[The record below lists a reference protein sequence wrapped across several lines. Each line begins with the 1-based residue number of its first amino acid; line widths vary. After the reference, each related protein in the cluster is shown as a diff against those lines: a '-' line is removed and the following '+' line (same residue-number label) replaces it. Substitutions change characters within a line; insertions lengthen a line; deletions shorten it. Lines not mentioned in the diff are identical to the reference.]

1 MDEYGKKQEVESMV
15 LDFTSLYDVPRNIE
29 KMFDEFWHPV
39 NLSQRRLAYPPL
51 NISEDDSNI
60 YVRAELPGM
69 NIEDIDVTL
78 SDESLIIKG
87 ERRME
92 EGRYFRQ
99 ERPTGAFQRI
109 INLNV
114 KIERD
119 KVGARMKDGL
129 LEITLPKSEEVK
141 PKQISIETA

>member
-15 LDFTSLYDVPRNIE
+15 LDFTSLYDFPRNIE

-51 NISEDDSNI
+51 NISEDNSNI

-114 KIERD
+114 RIERD
-119 KVGARMKDGL
+119 KVGARIKDGL
-129 LEITLPKSEEVK
+129 LEITLPKAEEVK

>member
-15 LDFTSLYDVPRNIE
+15 LDFTSLYDFPRNIE

-60 YVRAELPGM
+60 YIRAELPGM

>member
-1 MDEYGKKQEVESMV
+1 MV
-15 LDFTSLYDVPRNIE
+15 LDFTSLYDFPRNIE

-119 KVGARMKDGL
+119 KVSARMKDGL
-129 LEITLPKSEEVK
+129 LEITLPKAEEVK
-141 PKQISIETA
+141 PKHISIQTA

>member
-1 MDEYGKKQEVESMV
+1 MNASANKQEVETMV
-15 LDFTSLYDVPRNIE
+15 LDFTSLYDFPRNIE

-39 NLSQRRLAYPPL
+39 NLSQRRFAYPPL

-60 YVRAELPGM
+60 YIRAELPGM

-87 ERRME
+87 ERKTE
-92 EGRYFRQ
+92 SGRYFRQ
-99 ERPTGAFQRI
+99 ERPTGSFQRI
-109 INLNV
+109 VNLNV

-119 KVGARMKDGL
+119 KVSARMKDGL
-129 LEITLPKSEEVK
+129 LQITLPKAEELK

>member
-1 MDEYGKKQEVESMV
+1 MV
-15 LDFTSLYDVPRNIE
+15 LDFTSLYDFPRNIE

-51 NISEDDSNI
+51 NISEDDSSI

-129 LEITLPKSEEVK
+129 LEITLPKAEEVK
-141 PKQISIETA
+141 PKQISIQTA

>member
-1 MDEYGKKQEVESMV
+1 MV
-15 LDFTSLYDVPRNIE
+15 LDFTSLYDFPRNIE

-60 YVRAELPGM
+60 YIRAELPGM

-141 PKQISIETA
+141 PKQISIQTA

>member
-1 MDEYGKKQEVESMV
+1 MV

-129 LEITLPKSEEVK
+129 LEITLPKAEELK
-141 PKQISIETA
+141 PKQISIQTA

>member
-1 MDEYGKKQEVESMV
+1 MV
-15 LDFTSLYDVPRNIE
+15 LDFTSLYDFPRNIE

-51 NISEDDSNI
+51 NIGEDDSNI

-69 NIEDIDVTL
+69 NIEDVDVTL
-78 SDESLIIKG
+78 SEESLIIKG
-87 ERRME
+87 ERKAE
-92 EGRYFRQ
+92 TGRYFRQ
-99 ERPTGAFQRI
+99 ERPTGSFQRI

-114 KIERD
+114 HIERD
-119 KVGARMKDGL
+119 RVSAKMKDGL
-129 LEITLPKSEEVK
+129 LEITLPKAEEVK